1 MKGVDVEEPW
11 NVIEDP
17 PCGKSRQDLKRIEG
31 TWRLIANENF
41 DAFLAGVGVTPLVAT
56 MVIRSETMVTIYE
69 DLDKQW
75 KILSETSIK
84 AKSIR
89 GYRTRNYKMTGNKF
103 KLEEPKPELL
113 EDWDP
118 R

>member
-1 MKGVDVEEPW
+1 MLLLP
-11 NVIEDP
+11 
-17 PCGKSRQDLKRIEG
+17 
-31 TWRLIANENF
+31 
-41 DAFLAGVGVTPLVAT
+41 AFQ
-56 MVIRSETMVTIYE
+56 
-69 DLDKQW
+69 DKQW

-89 GYRTRNYKMTGNKF
+89 GYKTRNFKLTSNKF
-103 KLEEPKPELL
+103 KLNEPKPELL